1 MRRREFIV
9 GLSGAALAPLTA
21 RAQQGERIRRVG
33 TLLNADPADQ
43 EIRKRFDAF
52 RRGLEALGWI
62 EGKNL
67 RIESRWGVGD
77 ADRVQTYAQELVR
90 LAPDVLFS
98 NGTPGTA
105 ALKRA
110 TSSIPIVFAIVADP
124 VNDGFVASLPRPGGN
139 ITGFSSFDSE
149 IGGKWVELLKDVA
162 PNVKRAAL
170 LFNPKTVPG
179 GGKGLMRPF
188 FDAGARKLAVEPI
201 PMPIESAA
209 ELERSLRD
217 YATGPNSGL
226 IAMPDGFLGVNVKLV
241 VRLANEL
248 RLPAIYP
255 FRFYATNGGLLSYG
269 IDSADLNFRAAS
281 YIDRI
286 LKGAIPADLPV
297 QAPTKFELTINL
309 KTAKALGLTIP
320 LALQASADEVFE

>member
-1 MRRREFIV
+1 M
-9 GLSGAALAPLTA
+9 
-21 RAQQGERIRRVG
+21 
-33 TLLNADPADQ
+33 
-43 EIRKRFDAF
+43 
-52 RRGLEALGWI
+52 
-62 EGKNL
+62 
-67 RIESRWGVGD
+67 
-77 ADRVQTYAQELVR
+77 
-90 LAPDVLFS
+90 
-98 NGTPGTA
+98 
-105 ALKRA
+105 
-110 TSSIPIVFAIVADP
+110 FAIVADP

-309 KTAKALGLTIP
+309 KTAMALGLTIP